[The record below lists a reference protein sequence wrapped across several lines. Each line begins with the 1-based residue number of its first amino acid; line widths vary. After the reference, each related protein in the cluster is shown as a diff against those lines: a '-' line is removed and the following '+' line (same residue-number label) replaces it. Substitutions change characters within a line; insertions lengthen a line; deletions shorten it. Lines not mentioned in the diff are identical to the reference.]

1 MRSIEIEIPE
11 SVEEQRRIAS
21 ILKDYDKMINSQEK
35 LIELIQRERVYS
47 RSFSD
52 NPQNY
57 KWRTVKLGDIV
68 KINSGKG
75 IKKSEYIEGGKYPI
89 IGANGEIGRTDRVNN
104 TKKVLTTG
112 RVGTIGTIQKVEY
125 AWITDNSLIID
136 IKDTS
141 ETDIDYLYHI
151 LGLVDFKS
159 ITTGNAQPLVTST
172 RLKEIE
178 VSLPDIEEQRRISQ
192 VFDSFDNMIERN
204 KDLIDIVNEEREY
217 TREVAWAVLKLLGS
231 RL

>member
-1 MRSIEIEIPE
+1 M
-11 SVEEQRRIAS
+11 
-21 ILKDYDKMINSQEK
+21 
-35 LIELIQRERVYS
+35 
-47 RSFSD
+47 
-52 NPQNY
+52 
-57 KWRTVKLGDIV
+57 
-68 KINSGKG
+68 
-75 IKKSEYIEGGKYPI
+75 
-89 IGANGEIGRTDRVNN
+89 
-104 TKKVLTTG
+104 
-112 RVGTIGTIQKVEY
+112 
-125 AWITDNSLIID
+125 
-136 IKDTS
+136 
-141 ETDIDYLYHI
+141 
-151 LGLVDFKS
+151 VDFKS